1 MAHIVEFSIA
11 GLAGNRKVY
20 RQKLNRNLNIFFGL
34 NGSGKTSLL
43 KILHSAMSR
52 EATILKDVPFEWAEV
67 VIHSLDYQKDF
78 VTKINKG
85 ALLKKTPIRKPH
97 KLPSRLR
104 GSDIEDDLSYRS
116 MSSISERKGGKFS
129 WQYNIPLPSMGM
141 GRGQWSHRY
150 LPTWRLGMTDIF
162 YPHRWRSEIEIGAL
176 SEEELDKLFAQSL
189 IQLWSNYS
197 TELLSSIKVIQEK
210 GLANILQ
217 GILTTKGIKPA
228 DFKKIDSKTAY
239 QRVVAFLKRQKSRS
253 ALASYKKFEKRYDGD
268 PELRKVV
275 SDINKIETEIE
286 KASASRLKLENLIKS
301 MFSGNKKIIFKDTEI
316 NVEVPGGQNIPLN
329 LLSSGEK
336 HLLRIFIETLLSGV
350 STLLIDE
357 PEISLHV
364 DWQERLIS
372 EMQQLNPDTQFIIA
386 THSPT
391 IMAKV
396 SDKNIFRL

>member
-11 GLAGNRKVY
+11 GLAGNNKVY

-52 EATILKDVPFEWAEV
+52 DANILQYVPFKWAEV
-67 VIHSLDYQKDF
+67 VIHSLDYEKDF
-78 VTKINKG
+78 VTKISKED
-85 ALLKKTPIRKPH
+85 LLEKMPIRKMR
-97 KLPSRLR
+97 KLPTRINR
-104 GSDIEDDLSYRS
+104 YDIDEDFVYASARA
-116 MSSISERKGGKFS
+116 RRTKQFS
-129 WQYNIPLPSMGM
+129 WQYKTQLPT
-141 GRGQWSHRY
+141 GRKGKWFHRY
-150 LPTWRLGMTDIF
+150 LPTWRLGMSDIL
-162 YPHRWRSEIEIGAL
+162 PHRWRSELEMGTF

-189 IQLWSNYS
+189 IQLWSRYS
-197 TELLSSIKVIQEK
+197 TELLSDIKGIQEK

-217 GILTTKGIKPA
+217 GILTTRKIKA
-228 DFKKIDSKTAY
+228 GGFKKVDSRTAY
-239 QRVVAFLKRQKSRS
+239 QRVITFLKRQKSRS
-253 ALASYKKFEKRYDGD
+253 VLTSYKKFEKRYNSD

-286 KASASRLKLENLIKS
+286 TAAASRKKLEDLIKS

-316 NVEVPGGQNIPLN
+316 NVEIPGGDNIPLN

-336 HLLRIFIETLLSGV
+336 HLLRIFIETLLTSV

-357 PEISLHV
+357 PEISLHI

-372 EMQQLNPDTQFIIA
+372 EMQQLNPDAQFIIA
-386 THSPT
+386 THSPA

-396 SDKNIFRL
+396 SDENIFKL